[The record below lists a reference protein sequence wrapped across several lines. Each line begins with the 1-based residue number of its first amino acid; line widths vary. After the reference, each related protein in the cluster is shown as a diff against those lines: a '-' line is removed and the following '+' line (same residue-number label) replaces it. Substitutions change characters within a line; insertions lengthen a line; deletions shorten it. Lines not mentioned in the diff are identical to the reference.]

1 MGLPD
6 RGTSQSKGTAFVPER
21 GSGAGSGGTRQ
32 MQVVRKEDGEMGL
45 ERCLSP
51 AAKGP
56 RESGREGGIL
66 SIRPGTGR
74 LQPDS
79 THGSSF
85 VPPVSYKRVLHFF
98 IF

>member
-6 RGTSQSKGTAFVPER
+6 RGTSQRRGTAFVPER

-32 MQVVRKEDGEMGL
+32 VQVMRKEDGEMGL

-56 RESGREGGIL
+56 RESGMEGGIL
-66 SIRPGTGR
+66 SIRPGAGR

-79 THGSSF
+79 THAFFF
-85 VPPVSYKRVLHFF
+85 VQPVSYKRFLHFF
-98 IF
+98 